1 MLYASIWATNHID
14 KAVRKTIHIYIY
26 IYIYIFIHMHIY
38 IYIYILCIYIYIY
51 IYRINCLV
59 ILKTTHVE

>member
-26 IYIYIFIHMHIY
+26 IFIHIH

-51 IYRINCLV
+51 IYIYIINCLV